1 MPDIIS
7 SVELP
12 SGTTYDIKAVA
23 IPMGKVDSTSTST
36 AFTATVSGISA
47 LYDGVCMWLTNGAV
61 TSAENFT
68 ININDLGA
76 KPVYYGNAA
85 TTRCTTHFQKAYT
98 TLFVYNSSR
107 VIGGCWDFVAG
118 YDTNSTYTPQSLGFG
133 YGTCDTASATAA
145 KIVTLASYGLITNGI
160 VSVKFTYAVPASA
173 TMNINSKGAKAIY
186 YKGAAITAGIIKA
199 GDVATFIYNGTNYI
213 LLAIDRWG
221 TDLDSKVSSV
231 KVGTTSYDPSS
242 GVVSLPAYPT
252 TLPASDTTS
261 TYSSTG
267 TAPVN
272 GMAVSEAV
280 MAYRNAIPSGD
291 DLDDYTDCG
300 TYYCSSA
307 ASVVC
312 SEYNESTVALS
323 TKIFGLTEFYLTVI
337 GSLYNNSYP
346 VQIIHPAIGVNEVA
360 SFYIRWYNG
369 ANTGYTEWF
378 LFPDMNSVR
387 TAIVD
392 AATLIY
398 QDMTIKNQST
408 INLGQ
413 TSYTPIAL
421 AQCDTAASTRQ
432 KVASIVDNATWTR
445 NVGSIVAVKFA
456 NSNTYEATASN
467 HITLNVNGTG
477 DADIYYN
484 ASNANT
490 GSSTNIYGYKNR
502 YSFYMWN
509 GTYWV
514 WLSQGVD
521 NNTTYS
527 TITQAEIEAGTGIG
541 ARLISPALLKYAIDN
556 WVFHSTTALA
566 NGDDLNNITTLGVYR
581 AATVVIANS
590 ISHRPNYSD
599 PTLKAFRLEVT
610 DGSGTSDRQM
620 QKLYVFNVNTGEVE
634 EFFRFHTS
642 SGWGS
647 WYQAALSAVSDY
659 VPT

>member
-133 YGTCDTASATAA
+133 YGTCDTAAATAA

-173 TMNINSKGAKAIY
+173 TMNINSKGAKAVY

-231 KVGTTSYDPSS
+231 KVGTTSYTSSS

-261 TYSSTG
+261 IYSATG

-272 GMAVSEAV
+272 GTAVNSAIGYATE
-280 MAYRNAIPSGD
+280 IPSGA
-291 DLDDYTDCG
+291 LIDDYTTPG
-300 TYYCSSA
+300 TYYCPYGT
-307 ASVVC
+307 SVWNPPPC
-312 SEYNESTVALS
+312 GGN
-323 TKIFGLTEFYLTVI
+323 FYLKVI
-337 GSLYNNSYP
+337 HSSGQIVQIGIPDSNAGDGLGIRISSNGSFDTLTTPWKLIPNYEAVCDAIDLVADEYTIQNNS
-346 VQIIHPAIGVNEVA
+346 
-360 SFYIRWYNG
+360 
-369 ANTGYTEWF
+369 
-378 LFPDMNSVR
+378 
-387 TAIVD
+387 
-392 AATLIY
+392 
-398 QDMTIKNQST
+398 TIKMAD
-408 INLGQ
+408 
-413 TSYTPIAL
+413 TSYTPIAF
-421 AQCDTAASTRQ
+421 AQCDTAADVRQ
-432 KVASIVDNATWTR
+432 KVATIVDNPTWTR
-445 NVGSIVAVKFA
+445 NIGSIVAVKFA
-456 NSNTYEATASN
+456 KTNTYSATSTN
-467 HITLNVNGTG
+467 HVTLNVNGTG

-484 ASNANT
+484 AAAANT
-490 GSSTNIYGYKNR
+490 GTVTHAYGYEKR
-502 YSFYMWN
+502 HLFYVWN

-514 WLSQGVD
+514 WLNYGLVNS
-521 NNTTYS
+521 YS
-527 TITQAEIEAGTGIG
+527 NMSEAEVTAGTGTT
-541 ARLISPALLKYAIDN
+541 ARLLSPARLLFAIQN
-556 WVFHSTTALA
+556 WVFHSATALA

-581 AATVVIANS
+581 AATTVIANS

-620 QKLYVFNVNTGEVE
+620 QKLYVFNVNTGAVE